1 MNRWMKKS
9 TKLLLA
15 IIFFVLLGSI
25 IIGLYY
31 KYTSQELQTI
41 FNLATLLGL
50 YVSIYGLGVTLWQI
64 IALQNIT
71 ESTKSAVTETREKI
85 EQILSISD
93 IAKIVTTIRIIEEY
107 INSEKY
113 ELAKLR
119 LCDVKDFMMRIEFI
133 SNIKFDKDDFGR
145 LKKRV
150 EIGLNNLDKQ
160 MSNKGKLDKVV
171 FCQDM
176 EEIASMLSQLENQL
190 KSK

>member
-1 MNRWMKKS
+1 MKNL
-9 TKLLLA
+9 TKFLLGVIFFILLA
-15 IIFFVLLGSI
+15 LIC
-25 IIGLYY
+25 GLYY
-31 KYTSQELQTI
+31 KYIPQEQRTI
-41 FNLATLLGL
+41 FNLATLLGF
-50 YVSIYGLGVTLWQI
+50 YVSIYGLAVALWQI

-71 ESTKSAVTETREKI
+71 ISTQLAVTQTREKV

-93 IAKIVTTIRIIEEY
+93 LAKIVTILRIIEEY

-119 LCDVKDFMMRIEFI
+119 LCDVKDFMMRVEFI
-133 SNIKFDKDDFGR
+133 GNIEFDKDNFRR

-150 EIGLNNLDKQ
+150 EIGLNSIDKHI
-160 MSNKGKLDKVV
+160 SNKGKLDKIV

>member
-1 MNRWMKKS
+1 MA
-9 TKLLLA
+9 L
-15 IIFFVLLGSI
+15 

-31 KYTSQELQTI
+31 KYIPQEQQTI
-41 FNLATLLGL
+41 FNLATLLGF
-50 YVSIYGLGVTLWQI
+50 YVSIYGLAVALWQI

-71 ESTKSAVTETREKI
+71 KSTQLAVAETREKV

-93 IAKIVTTIRIIEEY
+93 LAKTVTIIRIIEEY

-119 LCDVKDFMMRIEFI
+119 LCDVKDFMTRVEFI
-133 SNIKFDKDDFGR
+133 EKIEFDKDDFGR

-160 MSNKGKLDKVV
+160 MGGKGRLDKVV

-176 EEIASMLSQLENQL
+176 EEIASMLSRLENQL